1 MPCSTITLH
10 GKIKTAI
17 NNLHIY
23 HVMATVF
30 PDRKKADSLV
40 QVFGK
45 YPDGVTITKIAS
57 RMKMNRNLAAKYLD
71 YLMRSGQLEMKSIGS
86 AKHYSL
92 SRRVPVSSLMNYSS
106 DLILMLDNEDC
117 ILRANDRFLSC
128 FGEKSDLLV
137 GKNIRDTGNP
147 FISSLAQRLEAFDRD
162 ISPGQVSGITG
173 RVNGEENH
181 FTLQIVP
188 VVFEEG
194 ATGTAIVL
202 HDITADRNYRQI
214 RDITASRDEGLE
226 EDRTDVV
233 IRFSPDGLLTF
244 MNRAFC
250 RFFRHPPEECSGRP
264 FRSLIIVED
273 QPVIDE
279 ALLRLTRDRPAT
291 TIICRFNG
299 HAGQVRSLE
308 WTLRA
313 LFDDEGHLHEYQAVG
328 RDITDKREA
337 RDKIDQLLADQ
348 TFLYN
353 KSKELVDLPGDADI
367 YDVIGRG
374 IREILPGVCVMV
386 NSFIIGP
393 AHAYCFTPRC
403 VLDQRQREGFSKH
416 LGQDIVGMTFAHA
429 DDDETAVMME
439 QLLNAKLCKVPGD
452 IYVMNLRKPSRE
464 ICTRIEEEL
473 DFNAYYGIGLV
484 SRKTLL
490 GSVCLF
496 APRGIRLQRIELLEI
511 YCRLCTIRLEY
522 WLAEQE
528 RRQKNGLHE

>member
-1 MPCSTITLH
+1 
-10 GKIKTAI
+10 
-17 NNLHIY
+17 
-23 HVMATVF
+23 MATVF
-30 PDRKKADSLV
+30 PDRKKADSIV

-45 YPDGVTITKIAS
+45 YPDGLTITKIAS

-92 SRRVPVSSLMNYSS
+92 SRRVPVSSLMDFSS
-106 DLILMLDNEDC
+106 DLILMLDNEDY
-117 ILRANDRFLSC
+117 ILKANDRFLSYL
-128 FGEKSDLLV
+128 GEKSDMLV
-137 GKNIRDTGNP
+137 GKNVRDTGNP
-147 FISSLAQRLEAFDRD
+147 FISSFAERLKAFDRD
-162 ISPGQVSGITG
+162 TRPGQVPEVTV

-181 FTLQIVP
+181 FTLQLIP
-188 VVFEEG
+188 IILEEG
-194 ATGTAIVL
+194 ATGTALIL

-214 RDITASRDEGLE
+214 RDVTAAQHEGLE
-226 EDRTDVV
+226 EDYTEFI
-233 IRFSPDGLLTF
+233 IRFSPDGSLTY

-250 RFFRHPPEECSGRP
+250 RFFRRPQAEYTGRP
-264 FRSLIIVED
+264 FRSLILVED
-273 QPVIDE
+273 QHIIDE
-279 ALLRLTRDRPAT
+279 VLLRLTRNRPAT
-291 TIICRFNG
+291 TVACRVTG
-299 HAGQVRSLE
+299 PAGQVRSLE

-313 LFDDEGHLHEYQAVG
+313 LIDEAGHLHEYQAVG
-328 RDITDKREA
+328 RDITEKREA
-337 RDKIDQLLADQ
+337 REKINQLLADQ

-353 KSKELVDLPGDADI
+353 KSKELVDLPHDANI
-367 YDVIGRG
+367 YEVIGRD

-386 NSFIIGP
+386 NSLEIGP

-403 VLDQRQREGFSKH
+403 LFDERQREVFTKH
-416 LGQDIVGMTFAHA
+416 IGQDIVGMTFAHA
-429 DDDETAVMME
+429 DDAETALMLE
-439 QLLNAKLCKVPGD
+439 QLLSAKLVKVPGD

-473 DFNAYYGIGLV
+473 DFDSYYGIGLV

-496 APRGIRLQRIELLEI
+496 APRGIHLQRIELLEI

-528 RRQKNGLHE
+528 MNKKNELM